1 MAVNDALEA
10 KLNIANSTNRT
21 QPYAFD
27 ARRYR
32 ARNGIERMFA
42 RLKGFRRIAA
52 RYDKKAENV
61 MAALCLAALICYWI
75 RMGPDPGKVPKP
87 DRPATENRC

>member
-1 MAVNDALEA
+1 M
-10 KLNIANSTNRT
+10 IANSSNRN

-32 ARNGIERMFA
+32 GRNGIERMFA

-61 MAALCLAALICYWI
+61 MAALCLAALISYWS
-75 RMGPDPGKVPKP
+75 
-87 DRPATENRC
+87 

>member
-1 MAVNDALEA
+1 MEA
-10 KLNIANSTNRT
+10 EGRAPRFAQHPAILLFRPNRN

-32 ARNGIERMFA
+32 GRNGIERMFA
-42 RLKGFRRIAA
+42 RLKDLRRIAA

-61 MAALCLAALICYWI
+61 MAGLCLAAIVRCWI
-75 RMGPDPGKVPKP
+75 
-87 DRPATENRC
+87 